1 MGLGALAACLSARR
15 GRLTNTPLLLEPPRL
30 LCLPSQWRERRR
42 SPTRQSGSGV
52 VALRAHVGRGGG
64 DRVVAPSEAA
74 RQSGSGVVAL
84 RAHVEAT
91 RFVRLTVWLAICA
104 PRAIDASRS
113 GGLGRVACWP
123 VWLAVC
129 AGLWPLLGLLF
140 GLADSARHLVSCL
153 QSVVCLQ
160 GLLYLVE

>member
-1 MGLGALAACLSARR
+1 MVALSEAA
-15 GRLTNTPLLLEPPRL
+15 
-30 LCLPSQWRERRR
+30 
-42 SPTRQSGSGV
+42 RQGGSGV

-104 PRAIDASRS
+104 PRAMPRAR
-113 GGLGRVACWP
+113 A
-123 VWLAVC
+123 VW
-129 AGLWPLLGLLF
+129 AGLRAGLF
-140 GLADSARHLVSCL
+140 GLLSLPGFARLAVWACGFCKAPRKLLAVGRLLARLALLSRVNHAE
-153 QSVVCLQ
+153 SVCEKLALELKL
-160 GLLYLVE
+160 G